1 MTVDPNA
8 PLPIPDA
15 EYTYR
20 SLLQSNYLPA
30 RAWHRDELPP
40 VFSTRK
46 LTPEKANELLRVTDK
61 RRSHDFIHYRLTRHA
76 NSTRLLSIPHP
87 APYAR
92 LCREIT
98 DSWDVDMVFRI
109 EQNKESRIAPRV
121 YPNDNIVSFSSYEAS
136 DDEGDEDS
144 RVIMQHHPA
153 SANRLRAEQVDLA
166 IGKRYLVKADIAA
179 FFPSVYTHAIPWA
192 IHGKE
197 EVRGQWPPDYTLYGN
212 RLDRCSRNLQRRESI
227 GVPIGPGTSH
237 ILSEVVLNP
246 VDAYLREQGY
256 AFVRL
261 IDDYRCYCDSRRQ
274 ADAFIIDLEDQLTK
288 YGLHLNAGKTI
299 IASLPVKRDDPWVLQ
314 LRTQLSEME
323 LSKTTTVSDLF
334 DLAIGLQEK
343 WPERNVVKYTARAL
357 ARKLE
362 SGGDLLERAARHI
375 LEISFHNPTVTPILA
390 DLVQK
395 SRDPVTVAEVEE
407 LLGMQL
413 KERLPSDA
421 ICWTLFLWQQLVGTR
436 CTLPAGLVDGVIA
449 QADCMAITSLWAIG
463 QGRDQV
469 MRFVMGLKPGDHG
482 WTYDRYWLLIHEI
495 GDALPQTAQYRKE
508 TGLEFLAQEEV
519 AFIDWTELYG
529 SEFEET
535 W

>member
-1 MTVDPNA
+1 MTADPNA
-8 PLPIPDA
+8 PLSIPDA

-20 SLLQSNYLPA
+20 SLLRNNYLPA

-40 VFSTRK
+40 FFSTRQ
-46 LTPEKANELLRVTDK
+46 LTPEKATELLGVTEKK
-61 RRSHDFIHYRLTRHA
+61 RAHDFIHYRLTRHA

-92 LCREIT
+92 LCREIA
-98 DSWDVDMVFRI
+98 DSWDADIAVQI
-109 EQNKESRIAPRV
+109 EQNEESRMVPRV
-121 YPNDNIVSFSSYEAS
+121 YPNDNIVSFGSYEAS
-136 DDEGDEDS
+136 DGEENEES

-166 IGKRYLVKADIAA
+166 IGKRYMVKADIAA
-179 FFPSVYTHAIPWA
+179 FFPSLYTHAIPRA

-197 EVRGQWPPDYTLYGN
+197 VAKQWPPDYNLYGN

-237 ILSEVVLNP
+237 ILSELVPNP
-246 VDAYLREQGY
+246 VDAYLRAQGY
-256 AFVRL
+256 TFVRL
-261 IDDYRCYCDSRRQ
+261 IDDYRCYCDSRTQ
-274 ADAFIIDLEDQLTK
+274 TDALIIDLEDQLTE
-288 YGLHLNAGKTI
+288 YGLHLNASKTS

-357 ARKLE
+357 ARKSE
-362 SGGDLLERAARHI
+362 SARDLLERAARHI

-395 SRDPVTVAEVEE
+395 SRAPVRAAEVEH
-407 LLGMQL
+407 LLCKQL
-413 KERLPSDA
+413 KDRLPSDA
-421 ICWTLFLWQQLVGTR
+421 ICWTLFLWQQLAGTR
-436 CTLPAGLVDGVIA
+436 RTLPVELVDRVIE
-449 QADCMAITSLWAIG
+449 QADCMAIASLWVIG

-469 MRFVMGLKPGDHG
+469 IRFVRSLDPGDRG
-482 WTYDRYWLLIHEI
+482 WEHDRYWLLIHEV
-495 GDALPQTAQYRKE
+495 GDALPQTAQYRWE
-508 TGLEFLAQEEV
+508 SGLQFLTEKQIEFV
-519 AFIDWTELYG
+519 DRTVLYA
-529 SEFEET
+529 SEFEEVM
-535 W
+535 